1 VTVRYLLDTDT
12 CSYVIRNRPESA
24 RQRMN
29 AVPLDQQ
36 GISVVTYA
44 ELLYGVRR
52 SSSKRINR
60 RVVDAFVRHLFILDW
75 NREAAECYAEIR
87 TTLERKGKPIGG
99 MDMLIAAHALSLN
112 AVVVTNNARHFGEVP
127 NLAVENWTHE
137 NP

>member
-1 VTVRYLLDTDT
+1 MAVRYLLDTDT

-24 RQRMN
+24 RRRMN
-29 AVPLDQQ
+29 AVPLDEQ

-75 NREAAECYAEIR
+75 NREAAEYYAELR

-112 AVVVTNNARHFGEVP
+112 AVIVTNNSRHFGSVSG
-127 NLAVENWTHE
+127 LSIENWTR
-137 NP
+137 

>member
-1 VTVRYLLDTDT
+1 MAVRYLLDTDT

-24 RQRMN
+24 RRRMN
-29 AVPLDQQ
+29 AVPLDEQ

-75 NREAAECYAEIR
+75 NREAECYAELR
-87 TTLERKGKPIGG
+87 TPLERKGKPIGG

-112 AVVVTNNARHFGEVP
+112 AVVVTNNSRHFGSVSG
-127 NLAVENWTHE
+127 LSIENWTQ
-137 NP
+137 